1 MKTTHILAWL
11 AVALLVQ
18 TTLVPLAVGAGA
30 PIDLVL
36 IVVVFAAVNR
46 GPVAGLWTGTLAG
59 LLQDVLSG
67 GIIGVSGL
75 TKTIIGVLAG
85 VAGSSFV
92 LGTVWHRLA
101 ILVGAS
107 FVHAFF
113 YLGIYALI
121 RLDGPARPV
130 GIVTV
135 QAAVN
140 ALVGSVVPLVA
151 SAAQGL
157 SGRFRQGRNPL
168 RRRRWM
174 TSYGQ
179 TR

>member
-1 MKTTHILAWL
+1 MKTTHILVWL
-11 AVALLVQ
+11 ALALLVQ
-18 TTLVPLAVGAGA
+18 TTLVPLVAGGGA
-30 PIDLVL
+30 PVDLVL
-36 IVVVFAAVNR
+36 IVVVFAALNR
-46 GPVAGLWTGTLAG
+46 GPVVGLWTGTLAG
-59 LLQDVLSG
+59 LLQDALSG

-85 VAGSSFV
+85 VAGSRFI

-107 FVHAFF
+107 LVHAFC

-121 RLDGPARPV
+121 GPDGPAGPV
-130 GIVTV
+130 GMVVV

-140 ALVGSVVPLVA
+140 GLVGAIVPLVA
-151 SAAQGL
+151 SAAPGL
-157 SGRFRQGRNPL
+157 SGRFRHGRHPL

-174 TSYGQ
+174 TS
-179 TR
+179 